1 MSTVNVE
8 LGPDHLHHHLL
19 VHLVGRHVDE
29 TLLVDWLL
37 EVREAIAIEVD
48 NLVLGVLRDG
58 GVRAEEKLKQL
69 MDGLVVGKVGR
80 RKKVLL

>member
-1 MSTVNVE
+1 MNVE

-48 NLVLGVLRDG
+48 NLEPGVLRDG
-58 GVRAEEKLKQL
+58 GVGAEEKLEQL

-80 RKKVLL
+80 WKKVLL